1 MAELEWTVSDYVGLI
16 TLNRPEK
23 RNALTDGMIQQCV
36 ARLDDARTD
45 DDVRVIVITGA
56 GEAFCAGGDVSSMR
70 QGDHPSISRSPQAY
84 ARAHLQGGVQRI
96 PLAIE
101 ALDKPVIAAVN
112 GAAVG
117 AGMDLALMCDLRFL
131 ATTARLSEGYIRAG
145 LIPGDGGCYFLPRL
159 VGSAK
164 ALELLLTGDFVD
176 ASTALE
182 LGIANRLCTPE
193 ELLPQ
198 AIEFA
203 RRIAASPPIH
213 VQLIKR
219 NVYASANLS
228 LRDSLELAASHMA
241 VVRSM
246 NDSREA
252 LAALREKRPGRYHG
266 T

>member
-1 MAELEWTVSDYVGLI
+1 MAELEWSVSDHVGLI
-16 TLNRPEK
+16 TLNRPET
-23 RNALTDGMIQQCV
+23 RNALSESMIRECV
-36 ARLDDARTD
+36 ARLDDARTN
-45 DDVRVIVITGA
+45 DDVRVIIITGA
-56 GEAFCAGGDVSSMR
+56 GEGFCSGGDVSTMK
-70 QGDHPSISRSPQAY
+70 QGDTPTKARSPQAY
-84 ARAHLQGGVQRI
+84 ARAHLQAGVQRI

-131 ATTARLSEGYIRAG
+131 STTARLSEGYIRAG
-145 LIPGDGGCYFLPRL
+145 LIPGDGGCYFLPRMI
-159 VGSAK
+159 GTAK

-176 ASTALE
+176 AAAALE
-182 LGIANRLCTPE
+182 LGIANRVCEPD

-198 AIEFA
+198 TMALA
-203 RRIAASPPIH
+203 RRIAASPPVH

-219 NVYASANLS
+219 NVYASVNLS

-252 LAALREKRPGRYHG
+252 LAAFREKRAGRYDG